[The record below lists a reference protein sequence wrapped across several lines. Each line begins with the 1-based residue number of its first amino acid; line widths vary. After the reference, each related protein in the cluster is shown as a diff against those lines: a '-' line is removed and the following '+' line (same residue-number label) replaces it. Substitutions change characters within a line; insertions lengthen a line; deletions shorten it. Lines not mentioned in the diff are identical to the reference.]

1 MPIYMGIFEKPHVL
15 DRKFRGEVK
24 AKGYEG
30 WIALQSA
37 QLGTNR
43 NITTSTGRGTNREA
57 SAPTTQEI
65 VITKLQDSV
74 STALYRETLDGEG
87 KLIVIA
93 FVKEDGTSYTT
104 IVLQNTLISSYSVS
118 GHGGVTELE
127 ADGKPLDQFHQNHLR
142 DVADISEHHA
152 FAGIQPEPAG
162 DLGELFLAAWLRAV
176 ARLLVAAVGS
186 THRRSCGSAPPGRA
200 LAATGHRPQRRSASP
215 YRLRCSPAR
224 TRCSKNGLFCCA
236 ANVAFWLWSQPVD
249 ATPIL
254 NRRDRDYVLMSEKC
268 RQRLTAAEKPELWHR

>member
-15 DRKFRGEVK
+15 DRKFRGGVK

-30 WIALQSA
+30 WIQLQSA

-57 SAPTTQEI
+57 SAPAIQEV

-118 GHGGVTELE
+118 GHGGVT
-127 ADGKPLDQFHQNHLR
+127 D
-142 DVADISEHHA
+142 S
-152 FAGIQPEPAG
+152 
-162 DLGELFLAAWLRAV
+162 
-176 ARLLVAAVGS
+176 
-186 THRRSCGSAPPGRA
+186 
-200 LAATGHRPQRRSASP
+200 
-215 YRLRCSPAR
+215 
-224 TRCSKNGLFCCA
+224 
-236 ANVAFWLWSQPVD
+236 
-249 ATPIL
+249 
-254 NRRDRDYVLMSEKC
+254 
-268 RQRLTAAEKPELWHR
+268 RLTESLSINFTKITFEMSPTSPNTTHSRVYQLSQQATWENSF